1 MEFFH
6 VGSCDNVEDNRKF
19 GIFLYRNAVPRELNI
34 PERLESAIGNSSH
47 ELFKWSEAM
56 VGLENESST
65 LAVSYSRI

>member
-19 GIFLYRNAVPRELNI
+19 GIFLYRNAIPRELNI

-47 ELFKWSEAM
+47 ELFKW
-56 VGLENESST
+56 
-65 LAVSYSRI
+65 